1 MSAPVVCWQSDFQP
15 HPDFIVPGLVEPTPA
30 TLAAAEICIGHP
42 TAEQLAAMPRLR
54 WLQIMTAGAER
65 WLHVPR
71 SIILTSANP
80 VFVEPAAEHALA
92 LLLALGRD
100 LPHQVRQGV
109 ARQWTKSTVCRDLAQ
124 ATVVVVGLG
133 AIGRAI
139 AVRLAAFGARVV
151 GVRREPHGPPPP
163 AVAEVHGIAAL
174 DGLVERADALVLALP
189 GTAATEALVSR
200 RHLVRLKPGALVVNV
215 GRGTTL
221 DQQALVD
228 GLIDGRIG
236 GAGLDVTTPEPLP
249 ADHPLW
255 GLPNVLITGHS
266 VNTSPGKARR
276 RAVLVNAQLARWG
289 AGEPLHHQVDRA
301 AGY

>member
-15 HPDFIVPGLVEPTPA
+15 HPEFVVPGLVEPTPA
-30 TLAAAEICIGHP
+30 TLAAAEICIGLP
-42 TAEQLAAMPRLR
+42 SPEQLAAMPRLR

-65 WLHVPR
+65 WLQVPR
-71 SIILTSANP
+71 TILLTSANP
-80 VFVEPAAEHALA
+80 VFVEPAAEHAVA

-100 LPHQVRQGV
+100 LPHQVRQGL
-109 ARQWTKSTVCRDLAQ
+109 AHQWTKSAVCRDLAQ

-139 AVRLAAFGARVV
+139 AVRLAAFGTRVI
-151 GVRREPHGPPPP
+151 GVRRNADGAMP
-163 AVAEVHGIAAL
+163 AGVAAVHGIAVLGDLAPQ
-174 DGLVERADALVLALP
+174 ADALVLALP
-189 GTAATEALVSR
+189 GTAATEGLIAR
-200 RHLVRLKPGALVVNV
+200 PHLERLKPGALVVNV
-215 GRGTTL
+215 GRGSTI

-228 GLIDGRIG
+228 GLARGRIG

-255 GLPNVLITGHS
+255 GFPNVLITGHS
-266 VNTSPGKARR
+266 VNTSSGKARR
-276 RAVLVNAQLARWG
+276 RAMLVNAQLARWH
-289 AGEPLHHQVDRA
+289 AGEPLHHQVDRE